1 MRAGEDEPTQAA
13 ETTSDSTPPPPPPP
27 VADEEIMSNF
37 PPLEDLKALKL
48 KKQKQREAE
57 QREIEGGQRTAIFTG
72 ALSIILG
79 VAYIAL
85 DGFALGVVAGGRRRL
100 IGEHAYVRC
109 CGECPNQD

>member
-85 DGFALGVVAGGRRRL
+85 VQILDSRGSQLL
-100 IGEHAYVRC
+100 PPPPEAYL
-109 CGECPNQD
+109 